1 MEVRTSVLLY
11 TQSLL
16 HSVAA
21 CRKPTNTHVVAWK
34 LQSYYSIWHPD
45 NHTQRDH
52 TGTIRCIWHIF
63 WTIRLFLVSFWLLPV
78 LKCLKRA
85 KNSLIFQK
93 KYQMYT
99 NFSYESI
106 FCTSS
111 MYEICLYFHW
121 LYFSSIEFR
130 TFMNIQTRKIN
141 K

>member
-1 MEVRTSVLLY
+1 MALFECFITG
-11 TQSLL
+11 SL
-16 HSVAA
+16 
-21 CRKPTNTHVVAWK
+21 
-34 LQSYYSIWHPD
+34 
-45 NHTQRDH
+45 
-52 TGTIRCIWHIF
+52 
-63 WTIRLFLVSFWLLPV
+63 WLLLV

-85 KNSLIFQK
+85 KKSLIFQK

-141 K
+141 SLVININGQLLIDRCSYIFVIVAQLYSCNNIISTLIQISRLFYFGFFSRLTIC